1 MTSYELTKTK
11 TNEKTNSKSGS
22 LVISENPEIF
32 GKMSDGFQFFKN
44 KKHRDY
50 LKLAII
56 ALAVLT
62 LIPVAFIAF
71 RIYLEFFVQGNGR
84 WIIDS
89 VKILFIYG
97 FVLSIVGLVV
107 FPFIYKDLKD
117 ALIDIEEVALF
128 GRDFALF
135 NLPIYRQQLVEL
147 NKKLAGKDE
156 MGRTGLEN
164 GLNIVKDLAPVL
176 KLLMAKDKSL
186 FKLGI
191 SGFKMFKNLKTFF
204 EGK

>member
-1 MTSYELTKTK
+1 M
-11 TNEKTNSKSGS
+11 
-22 LVISENPEIF
+22 
-32 GKMSDGFQFFKN
+32 
-44 KKHRDY
+44 
-50 LKLAII
+50 
-56 ALAVLT
+56 
-62 LIPVAFIAF
+62 
-71 RIYLEFFVQGNGR
+71 
-84 WIIDS
+84 
-89 VKILFIYG
+89 
-97 FVLSIVGLVV
+97 SIVGLVV

>member
-1 MTSYELTKTK
+1 MTSYELTRAKADEETV
-11 TNEKTNSKSGS
+11 SKNGS
-22 LVISENPEIF
+22 TVISDNPEIF

-44 KKHRDY
+44 KKHHDY
-50 LKLAII
+50 IRLAGMTLAI
-56 ALAVLT
+56 LT
-62 LIPVAFIAF
+62 LIPIAFIAF
-71 RIYLEFFVQGNGR
+71 RIYLELSSEGNGR

-97 FVLSIVGLVV
+97 SSLTILGLIV
-107 FPFIYKDLKD
+107 FPFIYKDVKE

-147 NKKLAGKDE
+147 QKKLAGNE
-156 MGRTGLEN
+156 ETGELSGLE
-164 GLNIVKDLAPVL
+164 IVKDLAPVL
-176 KLLMAKDKSL
+176 KLLLAKDKSL
-186 FKLGI
+186 FKLGV
-191 SGFKMFKNLKTFF
+191 SGFKMFKKLKTFF